1 MKHLLVIVA
10 LAASLASTAA
20 SAQDRLFLAGGEY
33 SDAAYYTYSGL
44 VLPGPGPRENGR
56 GFVQRYWVDW
66 FGYEY
71 EGAPGLVEAE
81 AYGAEAALGY
91 GVSSAAGWAT
101 FSVGARYTDTDL
113 TPDDPKATAR
123 GRQWGAKFQ
132 LEGERDLAPSWRA
145 GGIAAYTAGQDS
157 YWARARVMR
166 RLEVSHSVGAEF
178 IANGNTEADATAA
191 GLVYAFQPKASRW
204 SVNVK
209 AGYRFQDE
217 ADGAYG
223 GLEFGYAF

>member
-1 MKHLLVIVA
+1 MKQLFLLIV
-10 LAASLASTAA
+10 LAAGVASTAA

-44 VLPGPGPRENGR
+44 ILPGPGPRENGR

-71 EGAPGLVEAE
+71 EGAPGRVEAE
-81 AYGAEAALGY
+81 AFGAEAALGY
-91 GVSSAAGWAT
+91 GVSSASGWAT
-101 FSVGARYTDTDL
+101 ISVGARYTDTDL
-113 TPDDPKATAR
+113 TPDDPQATAR
-123 GRQWGAKFQ
+123 GKQWGAKFQ
-132 LEGERDLAPSWRA
+132 IEGERDLAPAWRA

-166 RLEVSHSVGAEF
+166 RLEAPHSVGVEF

-191 GLVYAFQPKASRW
+191 GLVYAFQPSTSRC
-204 SVNVK
+204 SVNLK

>member
-1 MKHLLVIVA
+1 MKHFFLLVI
-10 LAASLASTAA
+10 LAAGVASTAA

-44 VLPGPGPRENGR
+44 ILPGPGPRENGR

-71 EGAPGLVEAE
+71 EGAPGRVEAE
-81 AYGAEAALGY
+81 AFGAEAALGY
-91 GVSSAAGWAT
+91 GVSSASGWAT
-101 FSVGARYTDTDL
+101 ISVGARYTDTDL
-113 TPDDPKATAR
+113 TPDDPQATAR
-123 GRQWGAKFQ
+123 GKQWGAKFQ
-132 LEGERDLAPSWRA
+132 IEGERDLAPAWRA

-166 RLEVSHSVGAEF
+166 RLEAPHSVGVEF

-191 GLVYAFQPKASRW
+191 GLVYAFQPSASRW
-204 SVNVK
+204 SVNLK